1 MAPATG
7 LLRWRR
13 RRGGA
18 RPRQR
23 PATRRSKAV
32 DDGSGSGGAS
42 RAPSPSLSLLHPHPQ
57 APAVCRSGVEEAS
70 CPCTTHNLDRISSSS
85 ATSTGSLFLAS
96 STLSTATSSLCA
108 SLPRPPS
115 VPISEHQHGRL
126 IPAPRSMPSHLHS
139 AGTEGKS
146 SRAVCI
152 RNQSDIYAG
161 FKGLC
166 MQRACLVTWHD
177 IENWKAI
184 CKMLEALPP
193 SYTGT
198 SQLRKQATGAGRF
211 I

>member
-23 PATRRSKAV
+23 PATHRSKAV
-32 DDGSGSGGAS
+32 HDGSGIGGAS
-42 RAPSPSLSLLHPHPQ
+42 RAPSLSLSLLHPRPR

-70 CPCTTHNLDRISSSS
+70 YPCTTHNLDRISSSS
-85 ATSTGSLFLAS
+85 ATSTGSLFPSLVDPVYGDFLPVRLPAQ
-96 STLSTATSSLCA
+96 ATERPHLRA
-108 SLPRPPS
+108 PARPP
-115 VPISEHQHGRL
+115 H
-126 IPAPRSMPSHLHS
+126 PSTQIDTLPPPQ
-139 AGTEGKS
+139 
-146 SRAVCI
+146 R

-161 FKGLC
+161 FMDLC

-177 IENWKAI
+177 IEDWKAI

-193 SYTGT
+193 SYIGT
-198 SQLRKQATGAGRF
+198 SQLRKQATRAGRF